1 MYAFG
6 NYGHKAIMCIKQLRL
21 ENNIMTHLLRA
32 LVVARA
38 FVRAPHPAV
47 FLMFVE
53 RVLSGGC
60 VGGSSFLLHVALIQ
74 EKRLLLTHRFSTA
87 TYIEVTAGAIRY
99 NEDC

>member
-1 MYAFG
+1 
-6 NYGHKAIMCIKQLRL
+6 
-21 ENNIMTHLLRA
+21 MTHLLRA